1 MREQWLELH
10 FPRQGFTVNT
20 TMCYLFIQSHLT
32 MDSHGPGCYMH
43 NTPLLLPTKRLLLS
57 MGHLL
62 SCEPTQLLTYK
73 NLRTMFSWH
82 FFFFLLC
89 HSDQKESCECASSEL
104 LWLLSLMSSS
114 LCFILP
120 FSLIIL
126 LPVVALSQGS
136 PNIAPFVFARRDTNT
151 HTHTV
156 SLTCVAAVIM
166 RAKMT
171 TWNKN
176 VCGLRKRHILSFLDN
191 LCLLSE
197 RNTFSRIIVW
207 LWLGIRR
214 LQCLIFVIVAQDD
227 LLLKSTDCPISWGC

>member
-1 MREQWLELH
+1 MDPGATCTTLHYSFLQNVFCCQWATCCH
-10 FPRQGFTVNT
+10 VSQ
-20 TMCYLFIQSHLT
+20 
-32 MDSHGPGCYMH
+32 H
-43 NTPLLLPTKRLLLS
+43 NCWRTKTCAQCS
-57 MGHLL
+57 
-62 SCEPTQLLTYK
+62 PDI
-73 NLRTMFSWH
+73 
-82 FFFFLLC
+82 FFFFAL
-89 HSDQKESCECASSEL
+89 SVGPKGVVWVRIIWVIMIIKPDVV
-104 LWLLSLMSSS
+104 LSL
-114 LCFILP
+114 LHP
-120 FSLIIL
+120 TIL
-126 LPVVALSQGS
+126 LDNFAARCRAEPGLAKYS
-136 PNIAPFVFARRDTNT
+136 PFCVCKARHKHT

-197 RNTFSRIIVW
+197 RNAFSRIIVW